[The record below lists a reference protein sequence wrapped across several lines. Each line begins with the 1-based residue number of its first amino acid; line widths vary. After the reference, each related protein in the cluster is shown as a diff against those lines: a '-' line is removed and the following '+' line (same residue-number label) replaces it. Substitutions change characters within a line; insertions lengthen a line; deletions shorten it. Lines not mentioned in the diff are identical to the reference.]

1 MVTYKIRFKDG
12 AKQTVSAIEY
22 QLEDKFFHFYGDGGK
37 VLTVDAD
44 QVQSISR
51 EDAEDRTDASS
62 CGGAQ

>member
-1 MVTYKIRFKDG
+1 VVTYKIRSRM
-12 AKQTVSAIEY
+12 ALSRPSAPSSIA
-22 QLEDKFFHFYGDGGK
+22 EDKFFHLYGAGGK

-51 EDAEDRTDASS
+51 EDVEDRTDPSS